1 MDAELIT
8 IGTELLLGQIVDT
21 NAAWI
26 AQRLAEVGV
35 NLYYKTTVGD
45 NRQRIAAVIRHALSR
60 VDVVLTT
67 GGLGPTVDD
76 VTREAIAD
84 ATGRPLVRRPE
95 LVEHIASIFRR
106 MGREPGPN
114 NLRQADIPEG
124 AQILWNPIGTAP
136 GFIVH
141 QEGKYIIAM
150 PGVPREMKRMMDEQ
164 VLPFLRQLV
173 GQPVTIRSKVLRT
186 IGIGESLVDQRIADL
201 MQSENPTVGL
211 AAHMGQVDVRITAR
225 APGPREAEIMIAQM
239 ERQIRQRLGDWIYGE
254 GTETIEEVVVRS
266 LRTRG
271 ETLAVVETNTEGHIA
286 RRLREVEG
294 GAEVLVHAEVRAAP
308 EGTPDS
314 DLAADLARQVRRES
328 SATWALVVYGTAGAD
343 EGVYGRQL
351 GETVIVLAGAEG
363 VSTHH
368 FKLGG
373 RDEHSQRW
381 VANRA
386 LDTVRRTLAGVR
398 QRE

>member
-45 NRQRIAAVIRHALSR
+45 NRERIAAVIRHALKR

-84 ATGRPLVRRPE
+84 ATGRPLVRLPE
-95 LVEHIASIFRR
+95 LEEHIRHIFRR
-106 MGREPGPN
+106 MGREPGAN
-114 NLRQADIPEG
+114 NLRQADVPEG
-124 AQILWNPIGTAP
+124 ARVLWNPVGTAP
-136 GFIVH
+136 GFIVSLGEKH
-141 QEGKYIIAM
+141 VIAM
-150 PGVPREMKRMMDEQ
+150 PGVPREMKRMMNDH

-186 IGIGESLVDQRIADL
+186 IGIGESMVDERIADL
-201 MQSENPTVGL
+201 MRLENPTVGL

-225 APGPREAEIMIAQM
+225 APGPREADIMIAQV
-239 ERQIRQRLGDWIYGE
+239 ERQIRQRLGNWIYGE
-254 GTETIEEVVVRS
+254 GTETIEEVIVRR
-266 LRTRG
+266 LRKRG
-271 ETLAVVETNTEGHIA
+271 ETLAVVETNTEGAIA
-286 RRLREVEG
+286 RRLQAVEG
-294 GAEVLVHAEVRAAP
+294 SAQVLI
-308 EGTPDS
+308 
-314 DLAADLARQVRRES
+314 
-328 SATWALVVYGTAGAD
+328 SATVEAPPTALPDEETVAQLAERAQKASNATWGLVVYGTAGED
-343 EGVYGRQL
+343 EGIYGRQL
-351 GETVIVLAGAEG
+351 GETVIGLSGPNG
-363 VSTHH
+363 VRTHR
-368 FKLGG
+368 FELGG

-386 LDTVRRTLAGVR
+386 LDTLRRALD
-398 QRE
+398 